1 MGYFGRIGYDYAG
14 KYLAEFNIR
23 WDASS
28 RFPKDHR
35 AGLFPSFAVGYRMS
49 EESFFDPIRKVFSNF
64 KIRLSTGSLCNQA
77 ISDCYPYIQKLN
89 MQGLGGYLM
98 NGEPVTYAA
107 VSAPPSG
114 KLTWETVIHHNLG
127 LDLGFF
133 DNRLNLSADLFIR
146 DTKDMLVPGKML
158 PGVYGAT
165 PPKENAADLHTKGF
179 ELAVS
184 WYDQF
189 NLGNKPFS
197 YNLSF
202 GLSDSKSV
210 ITKFDNPMKEFAKSS
225 YYEGMT
231 IGEIWG
237 YKIDG
242 LFQTD
247 EEAAAYAK
255 AVDNSYVCE
264 NIFVTAVG
272 DYKGLQA
279 GDPRYVDID
288 GSGRS
293 DDGEKTADN
302 RGDMVIIGNKEPRY
316 LYNANIGLSW
326 NGIDISAFFQGVGRQ
341 HRYPDGNNMMFWGGF
356 ARPYS
361 SFVPANFLDNVW
373 SEENPDAYLPKI
385 RGYAAQGNRSLAHK
399 NDRYLQNIA
408 YCRLKNLTV
417 GYTLPTEWTS
427 KIKLD
432 RLRVYFSGD
441 NLFTWTKLKSDYIDP
456 EQITVNSDARTY
468 PFSKV
473 FSFGLDITF

>member
-1 MGYFGRIGYDYAG
+1 
-14 KYLAEFNIR
+14 
-23 WDASS
+23 
-28 RFPKDHR
+28 
-35 AGLFPSFAVGYRMS
+35 
-49 EESFFDPIRKVFSNF
+49 
-64 KIRLSTGSLCNQA
+64 
-77 ISDCYPYIQKLN
+77 

-165 PPKENAADLHTKGF
+165 PPKENAANLRTKGF

-247 EEAAAYAK
+247 EEEAAYSK
-255 AVDNSYVCE
+255 AVDNSYVCK

-279 GDPRYVDID
+279 GDPRFVDID
-288 GSGRS
+288 GSGRI
-293 DDGEKTADN
+293 DDGEK
-302 RGDMVIIGNKEPRY
+302 
-316 LYNANIGLSW
+316 
-326 NGIDISAFFQGVGRQ
+326 
-341 HRYPDGNNMMFWGGF
+341 
-356 ARPYS
+356 
-361 SFVPANFLDNVW
+361 
-373 SEENPDAYLPKI
+373 
-385 RGYAAQGNRSLAHK
+385 
-399 NDRYLQNIA
+399 
-408 YCRLKNLTV
+408 
-417 GYTLPTEWTS
+417 LPTIAVTWSSSVTKNHDTS
-427 KIKLD
+427 
-432 RLRVYFSGD
+432 
-441 NLFTWTKLKSDYIDP
+441 TTPTSDSAG
-456 EQITVNSDARTY
+456 TA
-468 PFSKV
+468 
-473 FSFGLDITF
+473 

>member
-1 MGYFGRIGYDYAG
+1 MNDFNLGEKGKDVTVQGGQSKWALLGYFGRIGYDYAG

-64 KIRLSTGSLCNQA
+64 KIRLSTGSLGNQA

-165 PPKENAADLHTKGF
+165 PPKENAADLRTKGF

-231 IGEIWG
+231 IGEIW
-237 YKIDG
+237 
-242 LFQTD
+242 
-247 EEAAAYAK
+247 
-255 AVDNSYVCE
+255 
-264 NIFVTAVG
+264 VTKSM
-272 DYKGLQA
+272 DFSRLTKKQ
-279 GDPRYVDID
+279 PP
-288 GSGRS
+288 
-293 DDGEKTADN
+293 
-302 RGDMVIIGNKEPRY
+302 M
-316 LYNANIGLSW
+316 
-326 NGIDISAFFQGVGRQ
+326 
-341 HRYPDGNNMMFWGGF
+341 
-356 ARPYS
+356 
-361 SFVPANFLDNVW
+361 
-373 SEENPDAYLPKI
+373 PK
-385 RGYAAQGNRSLAHK
+385 
-399 NDRYLQNIA
+399 
-408 YCRLKNLTV
+408 
-417 GYTLPTEWTS
+417 P
-427 KIKLD
+427 
-432 RLRVYFSGD
+432 
-441 NLFTWTKLKSDYIDP
+441 
-456 EQITVNSDARTY
+456 
-468 PFSKV
+468 
-473 FSFGLDITF
+473 